1 MSDTKTVLHMP
12 EQKPAA
18 PEQPMQLQ
26 PEQLPDRPVDDFK
39 PQPVIIKLGEPGKEE
54 EYELVFDLNAFCE
67 METMYESV
75 DSVIQMLMGAPA
87 PDLNKVTY
95 NGAKVLAED
104 IMVDG
109 KPLADYINQL
119 ANRSKAKYKDTLNLL
134 WLGVLHNHTV
144 YDEDGEVKKYTITKT
159 KLGSMVTLANIR
171 EVNAKIMT
179 AILRDLLP
187 ALVRSNQAKNEEQGA
202 SEEQ

>member
-1 MSDTKTVLHMP
+1 MSDKPILRMP
-12 EQKPAA
+12 ENTAPVAA
-18 PEQPMQLQ
+18 EQ
-26 PEQLPDRPVDDFK
+26 QLPERPVDDFK
-39 PQPVIIKLGEPGKEE
+39 PQPVMVTLGKPGEE
-54 EYELVFDLNAFCE
+54 QDYELLFDLNAFCE

-87 PDLNKVTY
+87 PDLDKVKY
-95 NGAKVLAED
+95 NGAKVLAQD
-104 IMVDG
+104 ITIDG
-109 KPLADYINQL
+109 KPLSDYINQL

-134 WLGVLHNHTV
+134 WLGVLHDHTV
-144 YDEDGEVKKYTITKT
+144 YDEDGEVKKYTITKA
-159 KLGSMVTLANIR
+159 KLGSMVTLTNLR

-187 ALVRSNQAKNEEQGA
+187 ALVKNSQQTKNAEQGA

>member
-1 MSDTKTVLHMP
+1 MSDNKPVLRFEDKTKT
-12 EQKPAA
+12 EAT
-18 PEQPMQLQ
+18 
-26 PEQLPDRPVDDFK
+26 EQLSERPVDDFK
-39 PQPVIIKLGEPGKEE
+39 PQPVIIHLGKNEE
-54 EYELVFDLNAFCE
+54 DEQDYELVFDLNAFCE

-87 PDLNKVTY
+87 PDLDKVKY
-95 NGAKVLAED
+95 NGAKVLAQD
-104 IMVDG
+104 ITVDG
-109 KPLADYINQL
+109 KPLSDYINQL

-134 WLGVLHNHTV
+134 WLGVLHDHTI
-144 YDEDGEVKKYTITKT
+144 YDEDGEVKKYTITKS
-159 KLGSMVTLANIR
+159 KLGSMVTLTNIR

-187 ALVRSNQAKNEEQGA
+187 ALVKSNQAKNAEQGA

>member
-1 MSDTKTVLHMP
+1 MSDKLILRMP
-12 EQKPAA
+12 EKTATDAPAA
-18 PEQPMQLQ
+18 AEQ
-26 PEQLPDRPVDDFK
+26 QLPERPVDDFK
-39 PQPVIIKLGEPGKEE
+39 PQPVTITLGKDDKEE
-54 EYELVFDLNAFCE
+54 TFELVFDLNAFCE

-87 PDLNKVTY
+87 PDLEKVKY
-95 NGAKVLAED
+95 NGAKVLAQD
-104 IMVDG
+104 ITVDG
-109 KPLADYINQL
+109 KPLSEYIGQL
-119 ANRSKAKYKDTLNLL
+119 ASRSKAKYKDTLNLL

-144 YDEDGEVKKYTITKT
+144 YDEDGEVKKYTITKA
-159 KLGSMVTLANIR
+159 KLGSLVTLTNIR

-187 ALVRSNQAKNEEQGA
+187 ALVKSNQQTKNAEQGA